1 MFCHP
6 QCLSVALPHTPELL
20 QRAPELLPGFEW
32 PWIRVFTCPSFRPYN
47 FVLSPALNGAPDL
60 SQVPSPNG
68 GCSVMGREWG
78 PRLKPYSH
86 RLRGVINRISSSSLD
101 SFQVRWQGHPP
112 SPKAPVM
119 MFPRNS
125 HLQGLCVPIN
135 KISPS
140 PLSCL
145 GLMELHFYRQGGSE
159 RDCPFF
165 VATEQVGSTASSEP
179 GSVAQSQCSG
189 LGIELAPQPGCFVGM
204 RGGQG

>member
-1 MFCHP
+1 MLCHP
-6 QCLSVALPHTPELL
+6 QGFSVDLPHTPELL
-20 QRAPELLPGFEW
+20 QRAPELLPGFAW
-32 PWIRVFTCPSFRPYN
+32 PWIRVFASPSFRPCN

-60 SQVPSPNG
+60 SQVSSPNG
-68 GCSVMGREWG
+68 GCSLMGRVG
-78 PRLKPYSH
+78 AASQPYSH
-86 RLRGVINRISSSSLD
+86 RLRGVINRVSYSSLD

-112 SPKAPVM
+112 SPKAPVI

-125 HLQGLCVPIN
+125 RLQGLCVPIN
-135 KISPS
+135 KTRAS

-165 VATEQVGSTASSEP
+165 VATEQVGSTVSSEP
-179 GSVAQSQCSG
+179 GSVAQRPCSG
-189 LGIELAPQPGCFVGM
+189 LGIELSPQPDCFVGM